1 MSHDQQDDKT
11 VRFEQFQGILARQQ
25 QQAYRVR
32 TREEDVQQHQNQQL
46 VSQVAGYTP
55 DAIVRGLADL
65 QLEVDTTVTQLSDRL
80 RGEFE
85 KQNHLQRAIAIAR
98 QQQQQLHDLGIV
110 ADHLYLLRGEHA
122 EKRRQLSD
130 RIAEEYEALDKRR
143 QQTRKRWQQDQQ
155 QHEEIWEN
163 KRQQRQQQRQHEEA
177 DAAYHQ
183 QQQRQRDADDYAR
196 AAREQE
202 LELAQQGQMKQK
214 DWNAREAVLTAH
226 HAEIERDRQRVAG
239 FEDELHQAFDTAKT
253 EAIQEVHRQS
263 RSRRELLEKTWQ
275 GDEQGYQVKLES
287 LEAVLAQQDN
297 QLAEISAQLQ
307 EARQQAR
314 ALSVQAFN

>member
-1 MSHDQQDDKT
+1 MSKNQQDDKT
-11 VRFEQFQGILARQQ
+11 VRFEQFQGILAQQQ
-25 QQAYRVR
+25 QQAYQVT
-32 TREEDVQQHQNQQL
+32 TREEEVQRHQEQAL
-46 VSQVAGYTP
+46 VSEVAGYTP

-85 KQNHLQRAIAIAR
+85 KQEQMQRAIAIAQR
-98 QQQQQLHDLGIV
+98 QQQQLDDIGIV
-110 ADHLYLLRGEHA
+110 ADQLHLLRA
-122 EKRRQLSD
+122 EQAEAQRELRD
-130 RIAEEYEALDKRR
+130 AIAQEYEALDKRR
-143 QQTRKRWQQDQQ
+143 QQTRKRWQQEQQ
-155 QHEEIWEN
+155 QHQEVWQA
-163 KRQQRQQQRQHEEA
+163 KRQQRQKQRQQEEA
-177 DAAYHQ
+177 DAAYHR

-214 DWNAREAVLTAH
+214 DWTAREAVLTAH
-226 HAEIERDRQRVAG
+226 QAEIERDRASVAG
-239 FEDELHQAFDTAKT
+239 FEEELHQAFETAKT

-275 GDEQGYQVKLES
+275 GQEQGYQVKLES
-287 LEAVLAQQDN
+287 LEAVLAQQDA

-314 ALSVQAFN
+314 ALSVQAFG

>member
-1 MSHDQQDDKT
+1 MSHDQKDDKT

-32 TREEDVQQHQNQQL
+32 TREEDVQQHQDQQL
-46 VSQVAGYTP
+46 VAQVAGYTP

-65 QLEVDTTVTQLSDRL
+65 QLEVDTTVNQLSDRL

-85 KQNHLQRAIAIAR
+85 KQEHLQRAIAVAR

-110 ADHLYLLRGEHA
+110 ADYLYLLRGEHA
-122 EKRRQLSD
+122 EKRRQLRD
-130 RIAEEYEALDKRR
+130 RMAQEYEALDKRR
-143 QQTRKRWQQDQQ
+143 QQTRKRWQQQQQ
-155 QHEEIWEN
+155 QHQEAWEA
-163 KRQQRQQQRQHEEA
+163 KRQQRQKQRQQEEA

-202 LELAQQGQMKQK
+202 IELAQQGQMKQK
-214 DWNAREAVLTAH
+214 DWTAREAVLAAH
-226 HAEIERDRQRVAG
+226 QAEIERDRASVAG
-239 FEDELHQAFDTAKT
+239 FEEELTQAFETAKT

-275 GDEQGYQVKLES
+275 GHEQGYQVKLES
-287 LEAVLAQQDN
+287 LEAVLAQQDR
-297 QLAEISAQLQ
+297 QLAEINAQLQ

-314 ALSVQAFN
+314 ALSVQAFS